1 MGDFFDGRYTH
12 NPDAWRTWTTT
23 TSDGVVHPFRY
34 GVAHPSGYIY
44 NPDTSSVTVDIP
56 GMWPKTEDD
65 WHKLIR
71 SEVELDKEDK
81 HKVSVSKKETHVKD
95 ERAVVCHDPKDL
107 SVEHILTTL
116 SVAKGRLMM
125 ELLPNRVKKLECSVT
140 PAVKQ
145 NIITAGKKLKMYG
158 KEIPIIPHF
167 DEWGNRL
174 PDDIK
179 IGDHSGIILKIVNPE
194 DFGELYY
201 ELRATIDPEDVN
213 WYVSFDTPL

>member
-23 TSDGVVHPFRY
+23 TSDDVVHPSR
-34 GVAHPSGYIY
+34 YIY
-44 NPDTSSVTVDIP
+44 NLDTSPVTVDIP
-56 GMWPKTEDD
+56 GTWLKTEDD
-65 WHKLIR
+65 WWHTLIK

-95 ERAVVCHDPKDL
+95 ERAVVCDDPGDL

-158 KEIPIIPHF
+158 KEMPIIPHF

-213 WYVSFDTPL
+213 WYDSFDTPF

>member
-23 TSDGVVHPFRY
+23 TSDDVVHPSR
-34 GVAHPSGYIY
+34 YIY
-44 NPDTSSVTVDIP
+44 NLDTSPVTVDIP
-56 GMWPKTEDD
+56 GTWLKTEDD
-65 WHKLIR
+65 WWHTLIK

-95 ERAVVCHDPKDL
+95 ERAVVCDDPGDL

-116 SVAKGRLMM
+116 SVAKGQLMM

-158 KEIPIIPHF
+158 KEVPIIPHF

-213 WYVSFDTPL
+213 WYDSFDAPF

>member
-1 MGDFFDGRYTH
+1 MGDFFDSERTYI
-12 NPDAWRTWTTT
+12 PDAWRTWTTT

-34 GVAHPSGYIY
+34 GVPHPSGYIY
-44 NPDTSSVTVDIP
+44 NPDTSSFTVDIP
-56 GMWPKTEDD
+56 SMWPKTEDD
-65 WHKLIR
+65 WHKLIK
-71 SEVELDKEDK
+71 SELDKEDK
-81 HKVSVSKKETHVKD
+81 HKVSVSKKETHAKD

-107 SVEHILTTL
+107 SVEHMLTTL
-116 SVAKGRLMM
+116 SVVKGRLMM
-125 ELLPNRVKKLECSVT
+125 ELLPNRVKRLECSVT
-140 PAVKQ
+140 PVVKQ

-158 KEIPIIPHF
+158 KEMPIIPHF

-194 DFGELYY
+194 DFGEFYY

-213 WYVSFDTPL
+213 WYDSFDTPF